1 MEALLYTIL
10 ALISVEIT
18 NIYCATVVADRYNI
32 RNIVSMYYNES
43 SPRRTVFIVVS
54 SAFAFVAC
62 SLAILILTDPYS
74 RVNIG
79 PGFDIMANVTVMLT
93 WITGLIAFH
102 SVKGFTRNFRK
113 FLPGLSASTN
123 KLIDKVVGFKDIL
136 FNRAKTRVVAELHKD
151 EEIKE
156 LSAKLF
162 RLEELLK
169 LSQANQPTLEI
180 APVESS
186 ELVKQLDAPATS
198 TRRKKLTRGQPYK
211 S

>member
-1 MEALLYTIL
+1 MEALYTIM
-10 ALISVEIT
+10 ALISVVIT

-32 RNIVSMYYNES
+32 YNYKIRDIES
-43 SPRRTVFIVVS
+43 CHYGEDSQLRTLLIVVS
-54 SAFAFVAC
+54 SVFAFVAC
-62 SLAILILTDPYS
+62 SLAILILADPFS
-74 RVNIG
+74 L
-79 PGFDIMANVTVMLT
+79 GFDITANITVMLT
-93 WITGLIAFH
+93 WITGLTGFH
-102 SVKGFTRNFRK
+102 SVKGFIRNFRK

-123 KLIDKVVGFKDIL
+123 KLIDKVIGFKDSL

-156 LSAKLF
+156 LSAKLL

-186 ELVKQLDAPATS
+186 ELVKPLDAPATS
-198 TRRKKLTRGQPYK
+198 TRRKKLTRGQPSK